1 MQEYYTKKIKQI
13 WQKEWEEGIKGKH
26 YFSIQPTLMH
36 TSFTRLERRDSVVI
50 TRLRLGH
57 CALNYGLARVGK
69 HLDGRCLC
77 GELETV
83 KHVVMDCEILSAARN
98 RMFSDLL
105 EAGVSS
111 LSLKSILEN
120 KEYDATKV
128 VIRFL
133 LHTGLYLRI

>member
-1 MQEYYTKKIKQI
+1 MEELSARVLYKKIIKQI
-13 WQKEWEEGIKGKH
+13 WQKEWKEGIKGRH
-26 YFSIQPTLMH
+26 YFSVQPSLMH

-98 RMFSDLL
+98 HMFETSKLPQIIQEEEDCT
-105 EAGVSS
+105 GV
-111 LSLKSILEN
+111 LPQTRPE
-120 KEYDATKV
+120 
-128 VIRFL
+128 
-133 LHTGLYLRI
+133 